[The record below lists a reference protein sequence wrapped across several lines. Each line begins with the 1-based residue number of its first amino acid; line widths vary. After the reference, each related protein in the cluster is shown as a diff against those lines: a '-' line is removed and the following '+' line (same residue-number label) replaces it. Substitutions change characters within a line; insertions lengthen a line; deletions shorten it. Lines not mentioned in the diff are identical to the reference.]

1 MSEEFFQIMESP
13 EIAAMRLNTTA
24 MSHLGVLLSSI
35 EDMVLRLAVLEM
47 LSKHSEFVLETSEKI
62 VMNKRLGVQAVK

>member
-35 EDMVLRLAVLEM
+35 EDMVL
-47 LSKHSEFVLETSEKI
+47 
-62 VMNKRLGVQAVK
+62 MNKRLDIKAVK